1 VPVQWQV
8 AQIDADSD
16 KDPKKAGTA
25 TRAMRIHMRFLTLL
39 CGLIAFAATVGTA
52 TAQGQFSPAV
62 VVNDRAVTFYE
73 IDQRARL
80 LTLFRTP
87 GASAD
92 LAREQ
97 LIEDRLKQQELR
109 RVGLQISDEALLA
122 AMEDF
127 AGRANLSLDQFLN
140 LLSQNGVA
148 EETLRDFVEIGVSW
162 RDYIRTGFGGNVNI
176 TDTEIDRVINQ
187 SGAGSEGIEVLL
199 SEIIIAAPPPRAA
212 QALATAERIAQ
223 TTSTSVFSSEARRVS
238 ALPSRNNGGRLGW
251 LPISNYPPQL
261 RGVILELG
269 TGEVTAPIQIP
280 NGVALFQMRGVREVP
295 SAPTPPAAIE
305 YAAYYLAGGPAAARA
320 LDDQVDTCDDLYG
333 IAQGQPA
340 EVLER
345 ESLPLGDIPQ
355 DVALELARLDPGEAS
370 YNLTRAGGQTTVFLM
385 LCNRVA
391 VAGQEADRDAISNQL
406 RSRKLAGFAD
416 ALLADLEAR
425 ATISTP

>member
-1 VPVQWQV
+1 
-8 AQIDADSD
+8 
-16 KDPKKAGTA
+16 
-25 TRAMRIHMRFLTLL
+25 MRVLTLL
-39 CGLIAFAATVGTA
+39 CGLIAFAITA
-52 TAQGQFSPAV
+52 STGTAQGQFSPAV
-62 VVNDRAVTFYE
+62 IVNDRAVTFYE

-87 GASAD
+87 GAGND

-109 RVGLQISDEALLA
+109 RFGLQITDEALLT

-127 AGRANLSLDQFLN
+127 AGRANLTLEQFVT
-140 LLSQNGVA
+140 LLGQNGVA
-148 EETLRDFVEIGVSW
+148 EETLRDFVEIGVTW
-162 RDYIRTGFGGNVNI
+162 RDFIRSRFGPNVTI

-199 SEIIIAAPPPRAA
+199 SEIIIPAPPPRAA
-212 QALATAERIAQ
+212 QALATAERISQ

-261 RGVILELG
+261 RGIILELG

-280 NGVALFQMRGVREVP
+280 NGVALFQMRGIREVP
-295 SAPTPPAAIE
+295 TTPTPPAAIE
-305 YAAYYLAGGPAAARA
+305 YAAYYLAGGQDAART
-320 LDDQVDTCDDLYG
+320 LDDRVDTCDDLYG
-333 IAQGQPA
+333 VAQGQPA

-385 LCNRVA
+385 LCNRIA
-391 VAGQEADRDAISNQL
+391 VAGEETDRDAISNQL

-425 ATISTP
+425 ATIVAP